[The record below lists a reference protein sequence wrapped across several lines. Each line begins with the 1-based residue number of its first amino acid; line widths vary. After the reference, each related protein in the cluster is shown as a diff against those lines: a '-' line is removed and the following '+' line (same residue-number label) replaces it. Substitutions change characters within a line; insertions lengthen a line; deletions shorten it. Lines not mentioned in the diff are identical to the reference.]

1 MGDRRKARELALQA
15 LYFFDMRPQGPP
27 QKLALFLDCYP
38 CPENSRAYFLDV
50 VNGVKRHM
58 ADLDGTI
65 ERFSSN
71 WKISRMSC
79 VDRNVIRIA
88 VYEMLRRG
96 DIPAKVSI
104 NEAVDIGKKFGT
116 AESGAFING
125 ILDSIHNALRRGDI
139 EPNTKQTQASPPP
152 REDVPVV
159 AEPATLQRGKSSD
172 AADDERSRAVAIT
185 ISPGLRKRTAR
196 KTISK
201 QPKGEDV

>member
-27 QKLALFLDCYP
+27 RKLELFLDCYP
-38 CPENSRAYFLDV
+38 CPANSRAYFMDV
-50 VNGVKRHM
+50 VNGVTRHM
-58 ADLDGTI
+58 TDLDGTI

-88 VYEMLRRG
+88 VYEMLSRG

-116 AESGAFING
+116 AESGAFVNG
-125 ILDSIHNALRRGDI
+125 ILDSIHNALQRGEVAPI
-139 EPNTKQTQASPPP
+139 AKENPASSLSH
-152 REDVPVV
+152 ETVD
-159 AEPATLQRGKSSD
+159 AEPAALRRGKIVDTTSKQDSQP
-172 AADDERSRAVAIT
+172 VAIT
-185 ISPGLRKRTAR
+185 IAPGLRKRRVR
-196 KTISK
+196 KTTTSP